1 MSNKKRPM
9 AETVPTDGTQKQSV
23 EITLDE
29 MFMISTVFSRLR
41 CMISKESLSI
51 YFGYCLDIGLGIDNR
66 KIGKPLSAR
75 KRAKVKENNEVYG
88 SLCNLERI
96 IFDMEYLDWIP
107 FCKNTFTLII
117 ADKKSAMAALAAIAD
132 YARML
137 FPVIKGRKKYVYAD
151 YITIRPPTSTYKK
164 SKCTPMSYAMAHNPF
179 YIVSRA
185 GSSGTQPVAM
195 LNPKK
200 LKKAISKKLAIREMR
215 ILKSVYDKILYF
227 ELSSLQKDCFDGDPF
242 FIWRKYEHKYEKHY
256 YGYGEN

>member
-1 MSNKKRPM
+1 MNQDPWATATGNPRAAASLAVAACGCCGPGAVRRLWRRTTTSPTARSIPM
-9 AETVPTDGTQKQSV
+9 TGEKV
-23 EITLDE
+23 L
-29 MFMISTVFSRLR
+29 
-41 CMISKESLSI
+41 
-51 YFGYCLDIGLGIDNR
+51 ID
-66 KIGKPLSAR
+66 KSLSAR